1 MEIIDPKPAG
11 DPTAQTSARQSEGAG
26 NPSQPDQQ
34 KPDNFLPWAILSTI
48 FCCLPFGIVAI
59 VYSTQ
64 VDSYWYAGNYEGSR
78 LAAKRARTW
87 TWVSVGV
94 AVACWVIYLLLA
106 VVLGVLSYSS
116 MSLIDL

>member
-11 DPTAQTSARQSEGAG
+11 DSTAQTSARPAAWAGA
-26 NPSQPDQQ
+26 PSQPEPK

-64 VDSYWYAGNYEGSR
+64 VDSYWFAGNHE
-78 LAAKRARTW
+78 AACRSARRARTW

-94 AVACWVIYLLLA
+94 AVVCWLLYLLLF
-106 VVLGVLSYSS
+106 VVLGLLSYSS
-116 MSLIDL
+116 VGLIDV